1 MAMPSA
7 GGSRLFVIQ
16 GASSGSLTLPGRV
29 SDTDNN
35 TVRPFRRTVMSIRFV
50 ALETAVVRA
59 LQRGG
64 PDANG
69 QAPERRISSDH
80 NVPCRHCLKLV
91 AEGQPFLV
99 LAFRPFPSP
108 QPYAEQGAIFLH
120 AEPCS
125 RHEPAGA
132 LPEMLASA
140 RYIIRGYCGSDRIVY
155 GSGQIVAADDI
166 PGASERMFEDP
177 DIAYIHVRSAT
188 NNCYQCR
195 IERA

>member
-1 MAMPSA
+1 M
-7 GGSRLFVIQ
+7 
-16 GASSGSLTLPGRV
+16 
-29 SDTDNN
+29 
-35 TVRPFRRTVMSIRFV
+35 VMSIHFV
-50 ALETAVVRA
+50 ALETPIVRA
-59 LQRGG
+59 LQSGG

-69 QAPERRISSDH
+69 QAPGRRLSSGH

-108 QPYAEQGAIFLH
+108 QPYAEQGPIFLH

-125 RHEPAGA
+125 RHHLAAA
-132 LPEMLASA
+132 LPAMLTSP
-140 RYIIRGYCGSDRIVY
+140 RYIIRGYCSSDRIVY
-155 GSGQIVAADDI
+155 GSGQIVAAADI
-166 PGASERMFEDP
+166 PGAAESMFEDP
-177 DIAYIHVRSAT
+177 RIAYIHVRSAT